1 MRGFQSL
8 IRRVPTCLATFLILR
23 NRQVSPHQLC
33 ISSRALTV
41 IRVAR
46 MFMRN
51 PRRHAFVVLAHE
63 PLCGISLDR
72 KWLIDILDRHHAEN
86 NFSDYIEAMA
96 AIPFQ
101 FFRRFVGELRHVME
115 SVTDFAKHHSP
126 AFSSRTQKALLRRA
140 ALL

>member
-1 MRGFQSL
+1 M
-8 IRRVPTCLATFLILR
+8 
-23 NRQVSPHQLC
+23 
-33 ISSRALTV
+33 

-72 KWLIDILDRHHAEN
+72 KWLIDILDRHYAEN

-126 AFSSRTQKALLRRA
+126 AFSSRAQKALRIKKIEREFIEMLFVVGIDQIVFGKRHVRDTDQQFA
-140 ALL
+140 AMF